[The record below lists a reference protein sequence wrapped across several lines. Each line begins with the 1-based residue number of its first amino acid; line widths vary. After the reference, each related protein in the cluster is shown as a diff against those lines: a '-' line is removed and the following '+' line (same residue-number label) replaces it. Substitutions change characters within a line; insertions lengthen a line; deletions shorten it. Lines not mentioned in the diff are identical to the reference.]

1 MYKIVAFILAIAKF
15 IVMPFRLWFLKED
28 RDTQEVSSS
37 QPAANDKTK

>member
-1 MYKIVAFILAIAKF
+1 MYKVVTFILAIAKF

-28 RDTQEVSSS
+28 DDTQEVSPS